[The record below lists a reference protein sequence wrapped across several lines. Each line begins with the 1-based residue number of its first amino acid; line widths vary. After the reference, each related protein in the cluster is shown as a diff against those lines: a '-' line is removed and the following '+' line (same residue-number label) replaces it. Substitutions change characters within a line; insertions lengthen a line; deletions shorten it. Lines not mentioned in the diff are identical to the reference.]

1 MDLKS
6 ITTSTDGS
14 ITLSADTVINP
25 LTWTTIT
32 GTAIPNYTTVS
43 TCTTP
48 IDSYRDELNKVISLI
63 PQTETIKPKKEKI
76 DPRLEKINKEIE
88 ELRNKTWF
96 YSIKEYVPFKV
107 YGFTFPYSWQKNEYK
122 TICADEDE
130 FNLEFAF
137 FLAYAKYLN
146 TNQLTTEGYVDIAR
160 TLSYNKNNLKKVK
173 NGIKLFHK
181 LQERDALEE
190 QIKAEKKRRHDKL
203 VQKKIEKKNRK
214 KDEQIKIIKTAIKA
228 SKYEL

>member
-1 MDLKS
+1 MDLENIKIS
-6 ITTSTDGS
+6 NTTDS
-14 ITLSADTVINP
+14 ITLSADTIINP
-25 LTWTTIT
+25 MTWTTVT

-43 TCTTP
+43 TTTIP
-48 IDSYRDELNKVISLI
+48 IETYMDDLKKTSLI
-63 PQTETIKPKKEKI
+63 APAETVKPKKGKI

-146 TNQLTTEGYVDIAR
+146 THKLTTEGYVDIAR

-190 QIKAEKKRRHDKL
+190 QIKAEKKHRHDKL
-203 VQKKIEKKNRK
+203 VQKKIEKRNRK
-214 KDEQIKIIKTAIKA
+214 KDEQIKIIRTAIEA
-228 SKYEL
+228 SK